1 VSRVFI
7 TGATGCIGQYVVE
20 ALLRETQ
27 HELVLAV
34 RDPARLALPL
44 DGRER
49 VQVVLGD
56 LRETDCWDAAARDAD
71 SAILIATSWTA
82 GYEAHA
88 VNVDATTALLTQLDP
103 ARCRRVIYF
112 STASILDAD
121 GQLLAEAETVGTPYI
136 QSKYR
141 MRRALDAREDL
152 PSLVVLYP
160 TLVLGGD
167 AAHALSHV
175 SRTLVEAV
183 RHRRWLRWF
192 AGDASF
198 HFVHAADIAQIVCA
212 LLAEPAIT
220 KTPHEYILGNA
231 PVTLDESIDALLT
244 HSGSMRTARISLS
257 PWLTSALIALF
268 RIRLA
273 PWDRYCL
280 QRRHFT
286 YRHAVGAAAFGRTP
300 LFPTL
305 GAALDATLPRRLFGG
320 HSPSAP
326 STRDARHSTP

>member
-1 VSRVFI
+1 MSRLFI

-34 RDPARLALPL
+34 RDLARLTLPRE
-44 DGRER
+44 GRER
-49 VQVVLGD
+49 VQVVVGD
-56 LRETDCWDAAARDAD
+56 LRETDRWDAAARDAD
-71 SAILIATSWTA
+71 NAVLIATSWTDSD
-82 GYEAHA
+82 EAHA
-88 VNVDATTALLTQLDP
+88 VNVDAMTALLKRLDP
-103 ARCRRVIYF
+103 ARCKRVIYF
-112 STASILDAD
+112 STASILDAE
-121 GQLLAEAETVGTPYI
+121 GQLLAEAESEGTPYI
-136 QSKYR
+136 RSKFR
-141 MRRALDAREDL
+141 MRRVLDAHADL
-152 PSLVVLYP
+152 PSLAILYP

-167 AAHALSHV
+167 ATHAPSHV
-175 SRTLVEAV
+175 SRTLIEAV

-212 LLAEPAIT
+212 LLAEPATSKINR
-220 KTPHEYILGNA
+220 EYILGNA
-231 PVTLDESIDALLT
+231 PVTLEESIDALLS
-244 HSGSMRTARISLS
+244 HSGSTRTARISLS
-257 PWLTSALIALF
+257 PWLTSALITLF

-305 GAALDATLPRRLFGG
+305 GAALTATLPDCGPVGDRAAS
-320 HSPSAP
+320 H
-326 STRDARHSTP
+326 

>member
-1 VSRVFI
+1 MSRVFI

-27 HELVLAV
+27 HDLVLAV
-34 RDPARLALPL
+34 RDPSRLTLPL
-44 DGRER
+44 DRRER
-49 VQVVLGD
+49 VQVVVGD
-56 LRETDCWDAAARDAD
+56 LRETDRWDAAARDAE
-71 SAILIATSWTA
+71 SAILIATSWTD
-82 GYEAHA
+82 GDEAYA
-88 VNVDATTALLTQLDP
+88 VNVDATTALLKRLDP
-103 ARCRRVIYF
+103 ARCKRVIYF

-121 GQLLAEAETVGTPYI
+121 GNLLAEAERVGTAYI
-136 QSKYR
+136 RSKFR
-141 MRRALDAREDL
+141 MRRALDAGAEL
-152 PSLVVLYP
+152 PPLVILYP

-167 AAHALSHV
+167 AAHPPSHV
-175 SRTLVEAV
+175 SRTLREAV

-212 LLAEPAIT
+212 LLAEAAT
-220 KTPHEYILGNA
+220 SKTTREHILGNA
-231 PVTLDESIDALLT
+231 AVTLDESIDALLRY
-244 HSGSMRTARISLS
+244 SGTTRTARISLS

-273 PWDRYCL
+273 PWDSYCL

-286 YRHAVGAAAFGRTP
+286 YRQAVAAAAFGRTP

-305 GAALDATLPRRLFGG
+305 GAALNATLPHGPRASDRRASG
-320 HSPSAP
+320 
-326 STRDARHSTP
+326 